1 MSTIYGADKKT
12 WKRVGKA
19 THWVERESR
28 PPSNTNERSNP
39 SNSTRN
45 IYALITGESA
55 VSGYE
60 GYEVRW
66 DGSEWRKL
74 GDGFTWGDSAKFRPL
89 HEING
94 DDLDIPDSSGAVD
107 RVYQVQRLVGLDG
120 KIYWFVNKGGG
131 DATLAKITGAPTGGE
146 YPCDFYA
153 NGKDAA
159 STGSGTI
166 EVLNLAVSETLPT
179 NTWVV
184 AHAVAVTS
192 TGGT

>member
-1 MSTIYGADKKT
+1 MSKIYGADKQT
-12 WKRVGKA
+12 WKRVGAA
-19 THWVERESR
+19 TKYVERIAK
-28 PPSNTNERSNP
+28 PPPNGRERTKLSQ
-39 SNSTRN
+39 STRN
-45 IYALITGESA
+45 LFVLITGESA

-66 DGSEWRKL
+66 DGSNWKKV
-74 GDGFTWGDSAKFRPL
+74 GGGFTWGDSAMFRPIL
-89 HEING
+89 EING
-94 DDLDIPDSSGAVD
+94 DGLDIPDSSGSID
-107 RVYQVQRLVGLDG
+107 GVYQVLRLIGTDN
-120 KIYWFVNKGGG
+120 KAYWFVNKGGG
-131 DATLAKITGAPTGGE
+131 DVVLAKITGAPTGGE

-192 TGGT
+192 TGGA